1 MFRDLPPLNALRA
14 FEAAARHLSFTKAAE
29 ELGVTP
35 AAVSHQIK
43 GLEDYL
49 GVVLFQRLTRAL
61 RLSDAAQAALPV
73 MREGF
78 AKLAEASERL
88 GAEVDSGVLTVS
100 AGPSLAA
107 KWLVPRLDSFRQI
120 RPDLDLRLDA
130 NDELVD
136 FQRDGVDIA
145 LRYGR
150 GHYPGHRVDPLF
162 GERFSPVCSPR
173 LMAGP
178 HPLRE
183 PGDLR
188 HHTLLHLDWR
198 LEDVTAPNWHML
210 LLAAGVEDIDSRRG
224 ARFNIEALAV
234 QTAIEGH
241 GVALASEALV
251 QEDLNQ
257 GRLVRPFDL
266 IVTDESGFSYFLVS
280 PEARAEEPKIVAFRN
295 WILAEVA
302 SSEAAAEGTPQG

>member
-61 RLSDAAQAALPV
+61 RLSEAAQAALPV

-78 AKLAEASERL
+78 AKLVEASARL
-88 GAEVDSGVLTVS
+88 GAHSDSGVLTVS

-107 KWLVPRLDSFRQI
+107 KWLVPRLDSFRQTC
-120 RPDLDLRLDA
+120 PDLDLRLDA
-130 NDELVD
+130 NDELTDFRRDDVD
-136 FQRDGVDIA
+136 VA

-150 GHYPGHRVDPLF
+150 GSYPGLRADLLF
-162 GERFSPVCSPR
+162 DEQFFPVCSPR

-178 HPLRE
+178 RPLRL

-188 HHTLLHLDWR
+188 HHTLLHLDWGAA
-198 LEDVTAPNWHML
+198 EETAPNWRMW
-210 LLAAGVEDIDSRRG
+210 LLAAGIEDIDPNRG
-224 ARFNIEALAV
+224 SRFNIESMAV
-234 QTAIEGH
+234 QAAIEGQ
-241 GVALASEALV
+241 GVALASRALV
-251 QEDLNQ
+251 QDDLKQ
-257 GRLVRPFDL
+257 GRLIRPFEL
-266 IVTDESGFSYFLVS
+266 SLGDESGFSYYLVS
-280 PEARAEEPKIVAFRN
+280 PQARAEEPKIAAFRD

-302 SSEAAAEGTPQG
+302 ATESGADARL

>member
-49 GVVLFQRLTRAL
+49 GGVLFQRLTRAL
-61 RLSDAAQAALPV
+61 RLSAAGQAALPD

-78 AKLAEASERL
+78 DKLARASERL
-88 GAEVDSGVLTVS
+88 CTQADSSVLTVS
-100 AGPSLAA
+100 IGPSIAA
-107 KWLVPRLDSFRQI
+107 KWLVPRLDRFRQAC
-120 RPDLDLRLDA
+120 PDVDLRLDA
-130 NDELVD
+130 SDDLVD
-136 FQRDGVDIA
+136 FQRDGVDTA

-150 GHYPGHRVDPLF
+150 GRYLGLRVDPLF
-162 GERFSPVCSPR
+162 GEKFFPVCSPG

-178 HPLRE
+178 NPLRT

-188 HHTLLHLDWR
+188 HHSLLHLDWR
-198 LEDVTAPNWHML
+198 LEDVTAPNWHMW

-234 QTAIEGH
+234 QAAIEGH